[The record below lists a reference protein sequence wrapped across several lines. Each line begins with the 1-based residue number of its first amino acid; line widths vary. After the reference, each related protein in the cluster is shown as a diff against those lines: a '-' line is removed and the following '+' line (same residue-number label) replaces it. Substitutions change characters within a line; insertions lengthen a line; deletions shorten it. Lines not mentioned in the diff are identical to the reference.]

1 MNLLERPVRRTVF
14 NGLFGSAKVG
24 RFTWVSSDFLNVFL
38 LNSNIINNTMLPYKI
53 SNMTYFAL
61 DKSCNNLA
69 SRSSSSSS
77 WLVADLDNLNRLTWS
92 RFDSNA
98 YRTWW
103 RWHWRSGDRD
113 TNGLLSILIVETII
127 QCTCIPEL
135 LDRDF
140 GTSCRARSGWATFLK
155 LFDEVIAILFQ
166 QVELFLDLIRTCFPL
181 LLLLCLTSQAALM

>member
-1 MNLLERPVRRTVF
+1 MP
-14 NGLFGSAKVG
+14 
-24 RFTWVSSDFLNVFL
+24 
-38 LNSNIINNTMLPYKI
+38 PYKI
-53 SNMTYFAL
+53 FNMTYFAL
-61 DKSCNNLA
+61 DKSCNSLA

-77 WLVADLDNLNRLTWS
+77 WLEADLDNLNRLTWS

-103 RWHWRSGDRD
+103 RWHWRSRDRD

-127 QCTCIPEL
+127 HCACIPEL

-140 GTSCRARSGWATFLK
+140 GTSCRARSGRATFLK

-166 QVELFLDLIRTCFPL
+166 QVEFLLDLIRTCFPL
-181 LLLLCLTSQAALM
+181 LLLLCFTSQTALM